1 MKVRG
6 RWDSNINDTNKLTK
20 WWVVMWC
27 VYIYIYISTKKNILG
42 NFFGREN
49 ESKKISFWQ
58 GKGEENLQKLQFHC
72 LLEVRTSA

>member
-1 MKVRG
+1 MKARG
-6 RWDSNINDTNKLTK
+6 RWDSNIDDTNKLTK

-58 GKGEENLQKLQFHC
+58 GKEKKIYRNCNFI
-72 LLEVRTSA
+72 VY

>member
-1 MKVRG
+1 M
-6 RWDSNINDTNKLTK
+6 
-20 WWVVMWC
+20 
-27 VYIYIYISTKKNILG
+27 YIYIYISTKKNILG

-49 ESKKISFWQ
+49 ESKKISFCQ